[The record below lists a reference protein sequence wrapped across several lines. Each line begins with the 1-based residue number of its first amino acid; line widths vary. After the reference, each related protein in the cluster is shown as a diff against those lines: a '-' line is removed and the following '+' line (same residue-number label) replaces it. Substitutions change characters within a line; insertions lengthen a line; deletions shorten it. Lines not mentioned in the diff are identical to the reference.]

1 MTDEQLSAQELSI
14 LGKSMMPKD
23 LYLDLRRM
31 YDGLDEELCNELAD
45 AIEDEEKWNTF
56 ADKYDLEYKPLAKI
70 EGGEIKDSGK
80 VLKFNSPEEQD
91 AWLKEQGL
99 LE

>member
-1 MTDEQLSAQELSI
+1 MSDEHLSQEELSI
-14 LGKSMMPKD
+14 LRQSMMPKD
-23 LYLDLRRM
+23 LYLDLRKM

-56 ADKYDLEYKPLAKI
+56 ADKYNLEYKPLAKI

-91 AWLKEQGL
+91 AWLREQGL

>member
-1 MTDEQLSAQELSI
+1 MTDEELSQEELSI
-14 LGKSMMPKD
+14 LRKSMMPKD
-23 LYLDLRRM
+23 LYLDLRKM
-31 YDGLDEELCNELAD
+31 YDGLDEELSNKLAD
-45 AIEDEEKWNTF
+45 AIEDEEKWDMF
-56 ADKYDLEYKPLAKI
+56 AEEFKIVYNPLAKI

-91 AWLKEQGL
+91 AWLREQGL